1 MTVKYQMTRDLVSIF
16 MHSLLERREG
26 LGVRLQS
33 MLLLGGRQQH
43 ELSCGSYFAGDSVVP
58 LA

>member
-1 MTVKYQMTRDLVSIF
+1 MIKYQMTRDLVSSF

-26 LGVRLQS
+26 LGARLRS
-33 MLLLGGRQQH
+33 MLLLEGRQRH